1 MRALA
6 LLLARAALRLLGAA
20 YVLAPPPPAFERVR
34 DVTEWNALVDAA
46 RRAGRLHVPPPSAP
60 H

>member
-6 LLLARAALRLLGAA
+6 LALARLALRLVAVADALR
-20 YVLAPPPPAFERVR
+20 PRPSIFERAR